1 MKVKAEIG
9 VMSPQAKGHQNLLEE
24 GVRPGAAHPTP
35 REGPALLT
43 SVSAF
48 QPPEPGEDQ
57 LLLFRTLSLDM
68 LPKSP

>member
-9 VMSPQAKGHQNLLEE
+9 VMSLQAKGHQNLPEE

-35 REGPALLT
+35 REGPSLPT

-48 QPPEPGEDQ
+48 QPLEPGEDQ
-57 LLLFRTLSLDM
+57 LLLFKTLSLDM

>member
-9 VMSPQAKGHQNLLEE
+9 VMSLQAKGHQNLPEE
-24 GVRPGAAHPTP
+24 GVKPGAAHLTP
-35 REGPALLT
+35 REGPALPT

-48 QPPEPGEDQ
+48 QPLEPGEDR
-57 LLLFRTLSLDM
+57 LLLFKTLSLDM